1 MSAALSVD
9 QTLRK
14 AKSLAK
20 KGASGEAEAL
30 LRSLLERFPDN
41 KRAIETLQ
49 SIAAPQVSRRRTP
62 EQMKADTQA
71 LAALYKQGRHT
82 DVVAQGPRLV
92 AQYPR

>member
-30 LRSLLERFPDN
+30 LRSLLERFP
-41 KRAIETLQ
+41 
-49 SIAAPQVSRRRTP
+49 RRRFP
-62 EQMKADTQA
+62 SAE
-71 LAALYKQGRHT
+71 R
-82 DVVAQGPRLV
+82 PSR
-92 AQYPR
+92 